1 MFSKD
6 RKARLVCGGSGGYL
20 LVWSWWLSGLSC
32 LAESRVEAGGWQ
44 SAGKGRFSLFSSSV
58 GVEEGVAV
66 EPGGSRLSLALELA
80 VVPRYLSR
88 KADGCS
94 AASSLQLF
102 WAVMVLE
109 VTSDWL
115 EESRM

>member
-1 MFSKD
+1 M
-6 RKARLVCGGSGGYL
+6 
-20 LVWSWWLSGLSC
+20 
-32 LAESRVEAGGWQ
+32 EAGGWQ
-44 SAGKGRFSLFSSSV
+44 SAGEGRFSLFSSSV
-58 GVEEGVAV
+58 GVEE

-88 KADGCS
+88 KADGWS

>member
-1 MFSKD
+1 M
-6 RKARLVCGGSGGYL
+6 GGTGGYL
-20 LVWSWWLSGLSC
+20 LVWSWWLSGLLSW
-32 LAESRVEAGGWQ
+32 LAESRVEAGGWH
-44 SAGKGRFSLFSSSV
+44 SAGEGRFSLFSSSV
-58 GVEEGVAV
+58 GVEEGEEV
-66 EPGGSRLSLALELA
+66 EPGESRLSLALELA

-88 KADGCS
+88 KADGWS